1 MDIKYKL
8 IDLSKHNG
16 TVDFNRV
23 KATGIDG
30 VILRA
35 GYGVSTIDEKFK
47 EYIEKAKNANLHIGI
62 YWFGYAYTDANAEK
76 EAQFCIEVL
85 KPYLG
90 QIDLPVFYDWEY
102 DSYNYAIKNGVTP
115 NKTSISRW
123 TKIFCDTLETA
134 GYFVG
139 VYGNV
144 DYMNN
149 YYTDEIKTKY
159 TIWIAQWA
167 SKCTYTGDYGIW
179 QYGAETNKI
188 DSKYV
193 DGITGIVDKD
203 YCYIDYPSIIKEK
216 GFNGYKI
223 NNTQNTGT
231 STNNTNTSQNN
242 NTSIIKGDINKDG
255 QVDIN
260 DLELLEHS
268 YLYDE
273 TDKIDISVGDMNND
287 NIVDSTDVI
296 ELKKKLIDNTIQGNK
311 EINITIDET
320 QSKEKTNY
328 PVLNST
334 VVTYSYKKD
343 GETFLSPHFQVKEF
357 ASISGSTIYSDNV
370 LISGELINMLEK
382 LFDKL
387 KCTSIVIN
395 SGYRTAEHDKAV
407 GGSSSKQH
415 VLGKAADIVC
425 RNKDGIINS
434 KIVCCVAADLGF
446 GGVANISTKYQA
458 VHVDVRTDSKWY
470 GDEIRGISSI
480 WEYNSK
486 WTDFYIYFGLTR
498 DEINEYTT

>member
-47 EYIEKAKNANLHIGI
+47 EYIKKAKTAKLHIGI
-62 YWFGYAYTDANAEK
+62 YWFGYAYTDAAAKK
-76 EAQFCIEVL
+76 EAQFCIETL

-102 DSYNYAIKNGVTP
+102 DSYNYAVKNGVTP
-115 NKTSISRW
+115 NKTSVSRW
-123 TKIFCDTLETA
+123 TKIFCDALEKA

-139 VYGNV
+139 VYGNI

-149 YYTDEIKTKY
+149 YYTDEIKTQY

-193 DGITGIVDKD
+193 DGITGIVDKN

-216 GFNGYKI
+216 GLNGYKI
-223 NNTQNTGT
+223 NNQNTNAD
-231 STNNTNTSQNN
+231 TNKSNTSQNN
-242 NTSIIKGDINKDG
+242 STSTIKGDINKDG
-255 QVDIN
+255 RVDIN

-268 YLYDE
+268 YLYNE
-273 TDKIDISVGDMNND
+273 TDQIDISVGDINGD
-287 NIVDSTDVI
+287 NVINGTDVT
-296 ELKKKLIDNTIQGNK
+296 ELKKKLVDNTAQDK
-311 EINITIDET
+311 EENNTITVQAPKQENN
-320 QSKEKTNY
+320 NY
-328 PVLNST
+328 PTLNST
-334 VVTYSYKKD
+334 VVTYSYAKNGK
-343 GETFLSPHFQVKEF
+343 TFLSPHFQVKEF
-357 ASISGSTIYSDNV
+357 ASTSGSKIYSDNV
-370 LISGELINMLEK
+370 LISGELVNMLEK
-382 LFDKL
+382 LFNKL

-395 SGYRTAEHDKAV
+395 SGYRTATHDKAV
-407 GGSSSKQH
+407 GGSGSGQH

-446 GGVANISTKYQA
+446 GGVANISANYQA
-458 VHVDVRTDSKWY
+458 VHVDVRTGSKYY
-470 GDEIRGISSI
+470 GDEIRGTRSI
-480 WEYNSK
+480 WNYNSK
-486 WTDFYIYFGLTR
+486 WRDFYVYFGLTK
-498 DEINEYTT
+498 DAIKKYTT

>member
-23 KATGIDG
+23 KASGIDG

-35 GYGVSTIDEKFK
+35 GYGVSTIDERFK
-47 EYIEKAKNANLHIGI
+47 EYIKKAKEAKLHIGV
-62 YWFGYAYTDANAEK
+62 YWFGYAYTDVAAEK

-102 DSYNYAIKNGVTP
+102 DSYNYAVKNGVTP

-123 TKIFCDTLETA
+123 TKIFCSALDKA

-159 TIWIAQWA
+159 TIWIAQWS

-193 DGITGIVDKD
+193 DGVTGIVDKN
-203 YCYIDYPSIIKEK
+203 YCYVDYPRIIKEK

-223 NNTQNTGT
+223 DNTQDANVDIDKSDVSQNNGT
-231 STNNTNTSQNN
+231 ST
-242 NTSIIKGDINKDG
+242 IKGDINKDG
-255 QVDIN
+255 KVDIH

-268 YLYDE
+268 YLYNE
-273 TDKIDISVGDMNND
+273 TDKIDMSVGDINND
-287 NIVDSTDVI
+287 NIIDSTDVT
-296 ELKKKLIDNTIQGNK
+296 ELKKKLINNTTQDDNKTDEIANEIQ
-311 EINITIDET
+311 T
-320 QSKEKTNY
+320 QEKNNY

-343 GETFLSPHFQVKEF
+343 GATFLSPHFQVKEF
-357 ASISGSTIYSDNV
+357 ASIGGSTVYSDNI

-382 LFDKL
+382 LFNKL
-387 KCTSIVIN
+387 NCTSIVIN
-395 SGYRTAEHDKAV
+395 SGYRTAKHDKAV
-407 GGSSSKQH
+407 GGSGSGQH

-425 RNKDGIINS
+425 RNKNGIINS

-458 VHVDVRTDSKWY
+458 VHVDVRTGSKYY
-470 GDEIRGISSI
+470 GDEIRGTSSI
-480 WEYNSK
+480 WKYNSN
-486 WTDFYIYFGLTR
+486 WTDFYTYFGLTK
-498 DEINEYTT
+498 DEINKYTA